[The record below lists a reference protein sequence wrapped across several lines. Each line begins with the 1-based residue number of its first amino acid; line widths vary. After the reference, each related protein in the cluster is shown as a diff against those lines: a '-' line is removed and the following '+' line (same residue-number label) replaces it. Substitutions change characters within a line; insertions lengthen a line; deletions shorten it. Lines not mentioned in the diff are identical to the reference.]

1 MNKARREMLREALQ
15 LLHSVLIVVNKVSDK
30 EQDVVDNYPENLQYT
45 EVYESMENAAENLSE
60 AIGKLNEAE
69 AYIAAAMERA

>member
-1 MNKARREMLREALQ
+1 MLREALQ